1 MLIFERIHKLSILTF
16 IILFIGGLTSCE
28 TDPFP
33 GILLPVHP
41 DAVSTKRMSDRPEKG
56 AKAVAYHVS
65 VKFPATKIIDFYN
78 RELESMGYLPLNATI
93 ESRPLGMWSSFNSR
107 TGKFEETTKP
117 PGLYIAHWVD
127 NAKKTWIWLAISYE
141 YDGADPSWETNALV
155 SCNMAKYSN
164 YEESVRVKKLMEA
177 KAHNK

>member
-1 MLIFERIHKLSILTF
+1 MLMFERIQKLLMLLFF
-16 IILFIGGLTSCE
+16 IFFIGGLASCE

-33 GILLPVHP
+33 EILLPVHP
-41 DAVSTKRMSDRPEKG
+41 DAVSIKKMIDQPAKG

-65 VKFPATKIIDFYN
+65 VKFPATKIVNFYN
-78 RELESMGYLPLNATI
+78 RELESMGYSPLNTTI

-107 TGKFEETTKP
+107 PGMFEETAKP

-127 NAKKTWIWLAISYE
+127 NAKKTWVWLAISYK
-141 YDGADPSWETNALV
+141 YDGSDSSWETNALV
-155 SCNMAKYSN
+155 SCNIAKYSS
-164 YEESVRVKKLMEA
+164 YEEAVKVKKIMED